1 MYTGCR
7 TRSHNLI
14 AVARSRDNARWHCY
28 RRPRLKILH
37 LNNEKTWRGGERQTL
52 LLARALHGCG
62 VGTAIA
68 CRPNAPLEGYAR
80 QQGVP
85 TLALSANPFGAL
97 VDLGRAASRYDLLH
111 CHTARTHSLATLTA
125 AWSHKPVLV
134 TRRVD
139 FAVPPT
145 RFNRY
150 KYSRASRVVCV
161 SAHIANQL
169 RDWGVPTAKLAVIR
183 DAVPTRPHATTDQV
197 RALREELQVPAG
209 MKVVGNIA
217 ALVGHKDHA
226 TLLRAAQAVTRQR
239 TDVVFLIIGDGDLRD
254 DLHRQQRELG
264 LDESVRFLGFLP
276 EAERFL
282 PAFDVF
288 VMSSHME
295 GLGSIVLDAFAADV
309 PVAAT
314 AGGGLPELVKDAET
328 GLLVP
333 VGDAAELSRAIGR
346 LLDEPALTAKLRAG
360 ARSWVST
367 TVSVEQ
373 MAQNYLE
380 LYRAVLAGS
389 KARD

>member
-1 MYTGCR
+1 LLSQEDVTTPGGTGTFCNR
-7 TRSHNLI
+7 
-14 AVARSRDNARWHCY
+14 V
-28 RRPRLKILH
+28 KILH
-37 LNNEKTWRGGERQTL
+37 LNNERTWRGGERQTL
-52 LLARALHGCG
+52 LLANALHGRG
-62 VGTAIA
+62 VETVIA
-68 CRPNAPLEGYAR
+68 CRPDAPLEGCAR

-85 TLALSANPFGAL
+85 TLPLASNPLGAL
-97 VDLGRAASRYDLLH
+97 VDIGRAASRYDLLH

-125 AWSHKPVLV
+125 AWSRKPVLV

-150 KYSRASRVVCV
+150 KYSLASRVVCV
-161 SAHIANQL
+161 SAHIADQL
-169 RDWGVPTAKLAVIR
+169 RDWGVPAAKLAVIR
-183 DAVPTRPHATTDQV
+183 DAVPSRPLATADQV
-197 RALREELQVPAG
+197 RAWREELQVPVG

-226 TLLRAAQAVTRQR
+226 TLLRAARAVTRHR
-239 TDVVFLIIGDGDLRD
+239 PDVLFLIIGDGNLRD
-254 DLHRQQRELG
+254 NLRRQQHELG
-264 LDESVRFLGFLP
+264 MDESVRFLGFVP

-295 GLGSIVLDAFAADV
+295 GLGSIVLDAFAAGV

-314 AGGGLPELVKDAET
+314 AGGGLPELVKDGET

-333 VGDAAELSRAIGR
+333 VGDAAELARAIGR
-346 LLDEPALTAKLRAG
+346 LLEEPELTAKMRAG
-360 ARSWVST
+360 AKSWVDT
-367 TVSVEQ
+367 AASVEQ

-380 LYRAVLAGS
+380 LYRTVLAGLA
-389 KARD
+389 ARD